1 MRLAPWKRA
10 LFVLGVLVLLA
21 LSLPS
26 HDELGWAYLAR
37 HEYAQA
43 RASFMAQLR
52 DDPLDSRPW
61 LGLAEVHGALGDSGR
76 QIATLETAS
85 RRFPRE
91 LPIRRQLAN
100 VYEWNKDFDGTTR
113 TLERLAAGERQ
124 NNVVTLRRLLNF
136 YHWLSRY
143 DDALV
148 VLRQLEVLR
157 PTDPEAVD
165 DMVTLARAAHRQ
177 DEAITILET
186 YTAQR
191 PRGAEFHRRLAE
203 MYEATGQVERAR
215 DRWRMVARLVPGDP
229 EATAQLASSSEAT
242 LQAEIGLLERA
253 RAETPSDEA
262 ARLRLAQI
270 YRGLGETPR
279 ALAVQRELVDLR
291 PTDHDRLVALGEML
305 VQAGRAGEAV
315 TYYERAAAVA
325 PTSVKTALALVQLY
339 EWTNQP
345 RRALD
350 LLERIAVTWPDDRTL
365 TERVAQL
372 ARGAGETDR
381 ALAVLDRLAREFPQE
396 PRYQRQAVNLL
407 IAADRAPD
415 AIPRLE
421 RLVARSPDDV
431 EPALFL
437 AQLYEWTNQPQKAL
451 AVIARLSAARPGDQA
466 LAERAAS
473 LAEAAGSSDR
483 SLALLEA
490 LARQHPDDVKLALR
504 LAQHYEWAGREAEA
518 ISVYETLDRTGL
530 LPEALLLRLSDLYRF
545 QSRPAD
551 FLRVAERLLACRPDD
566 ATLRQSAVETAVGLG
581 RGEQVVRLL
590 GPLVERRPRD
600 AEIVLQYLTVAAQS
614 GRLEEGLRAHRRLL
628 GSSPPPAYRAKA
640 AQVLTDAGRH
650 TEGIA
655 EWEAFLAVSG
665 ERTDSDSVIGAR
677 IALAQLYEWTD
688 AGERALGQWEA
699 VMLARPRDLAVLRQ
713 VGRLS
718 LALDR
723 TETALRAYRGLVAL
737 QPDDPEALKRLGQLL
752 AWSHDP
758 RAAKPLL
765 ERFNRVKGGDY
776 EVHFLLGEIYTLEKD
791 EARARAE
798 YDRALSL
805 LPPRSSTH

>member
-1 MRLAPWKRA
+1 VRLAPWKVA

-52 DDPLDSRPW
+52 DDPLDSRSW

-91 LPIRRQLAN
+91 LPIRRQLAD

-143 DDALV
+143 DAALV
-148 VLRQLEVLR
+148 VLRHLERLR

-191 PRGAEFHRRLAE
+191 PRDAEFQRRLAE

-215 DRWRMVARLVPGDP
+215 ERWHTVARLVPGDP
-229 EATAQLASSSEAT
+229 EAAAQLASSSEAT
-242 LQAEIGLLERA
+242 LRAEIDLLERA
-253 RAETPSDEA
+253 RTDNLGDEA

-270 YRGLGETPR
+270 YRGLGEPR

-315 TYYERAAAVA
+315 TYYERATAVA
-325 PTSVKTALALVQLY
+325 PESVKTALALVQLY

-350 LLERIAVTWPDDRTL
+350 LLEPIAVTRPGDRTL

-381 ALAVLDRLAREFPQE
+381 ALVVLDRLAREFPQE
-396 PRYQRQAVNLL
+396 PRYQRQAVDLL

-431 EPALFL
+431 EPALLL
-437 AQLYEWTNQPQKAL
+437 AQLYEWTSQPQRAL
-451 AVIARLSAARPGDQA
+451 AVVARLATARPGDRA

-483 SLALLEA
+483 SLALLET
-490 LARQHPDDVKLALR
+490 LARQHPDDVQLALR

-518 ISVYETLDRTGL
+518 ISVYETLDRTGV

-551 FLRVAERLLACRPDD
+551 FLRVAERLLARRPDD
-566 ATLRQSAVETAVGLG
+566 VALRQSAVETGVGLG
-581 RGEQVVRLL
+581 RGDQVVRLL
-590 GPLVERRPRD
+590 APLVERHPRD

-614 GRLEEGLRAHRRLL
+614 GRLEEGLRAHQRLL

-640 AQVLTDAGRH
+640 AQVLTDAGQH
-650 TEGIA
+650 PEAIA

-665 ERTDSDSVIGAR
+665 ERSDSDSVIRAR
-677 IALAQLYEWTD
+677 LALAQLYEWTD
-688 AGERALGQWEA
+688 ASERALGQWEA
-699 VMLARPRDLAVLRQ
+699 VMLARPHDLAVLRQ

-718 LALDR
+718 LGLDR
-723 TETALRAYRGLVAL
+723 TETALRAYRGLVT
-737 QPDDPEALKRLGQLL
+737 QKPDDPEALKRLGQLL

-791 EARARAE
+791 DARARAE